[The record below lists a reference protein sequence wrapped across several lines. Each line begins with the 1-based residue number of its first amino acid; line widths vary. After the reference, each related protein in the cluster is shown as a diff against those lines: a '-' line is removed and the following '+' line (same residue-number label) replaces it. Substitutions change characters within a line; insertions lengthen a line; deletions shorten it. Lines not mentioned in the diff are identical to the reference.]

1 MVLLHRDDECA
12 RLDKVLHACAAGT
25 AGLVLVEGAAGCGKT
40 RLLQYAADIAADSGL
55 TVVQAAADP
64 AVRNRDHALL
74 HRLTAALSAPDAA
87 PAPEHG
93 RTPEPDPAAT
103 RTDGEGTAGAG
114 RPEAPDVPGR
124 TIDPDAD
131 ATARFA
137 ALLRTACAR
146 GPLLLCV
153 DDVQYADR
161 RSLVELLRLTHTLRG
176 APLLT
181 VFAQTPHHRTGYP
194 GLHTE
199 LLRHPGFVRI
209 RLTRL
214 EDRGTAELAQYWGA
228 PDSPAAVGRLHRLSG
243 GNPLL
248 LRALLAETGTG
259 PDGSAEDAGVEP
271 ESGGPF
277 AQAYATCLHRCGSA
291 ARRLALALAVLG
303 PDADTRRATRLA
315 GLGPDAATR
324 ALATLD
330 TAGLAVGARLPHP
343 TAAAAVLAALSPA
356 HRRSLHR
363 DAARV
368 LHHAL
373 AEPAAVA
380 GQLLAAGT
388 AAHDWEIQALRDA
401 ARQETQ
407 AHGDPE
413 RAEALLRLAR
423 SGCADELIRLRITL
437 QLAAHTWRL
446 HPARAH
452 RQLDEPLAAL
462 RAGRLS
468 ATDATWLARQLAA
481 QGRVEEADE
490 ALGRRAGA
498 APSPLPDAPLGDL
511 LARLPA
517 ATPARPADPPA
528 GAAARWLHPGTEDD
542 APAAE
547 RLLTR
552 TPLTQATF
560 EPLGHALRTLVQHRP
575 HRAVVWCRRL
585 GEQTPARHAPGWQAA
600 FATAHADA
608 LLRLGDLA
616 GARREA
622 SAALGHLT
630 GRGGPFLLAPL
641 ALLVQALTDQGEYA
655 TAAQHLQPALPG
667 EEPYATVHALA
678 FLRARGRY
686 ELATQRPQAALE
698 EFLEVGRLAVRWGT
712 DHPGL
717 LPWRTDAAEALLH
730 LGRPARAQALVTEQ
744 LALPES
750 GGARL
755 RGTSLRLSA
764 ATAVPGRRTEL
775 LSDAVGALRDSGDRL
790 ELARALADLGSALQM
805 SGEGNRAGTIT
816 RRAWQLAADCGAAP
830 LCEQILPVRGAE
842 PSARADAAPDTGLL
856 SDAEERVATLA
867 AQGYTNREIA
877 GKLFVS
883 VSTVEH
889 HLTRV
894 YRKLGI
900 SRRRDLPA
908 DLRTRPLEPTAVPPR

>member
-25 AGLVLVEGAAGCGKT
+25 AGLVLVEGAVGCGKT

-55 TVVQAAADP
+55 AVVQAAADP
-64 AVRNRDHALL
+64 AVRSRDHALL
-74 HRLTAALSAPDAA
+74 HRLVAGHTA
-87 PAPEHG
+87 E
-93 RTPEPDPAAT
+93 
-103 RTDGEGTAGAG
+103 
-114 RPEAPDVPGR
+114 
-124 TIDPDAD
+124 PDAD
-131 ATARFA
+131 VTARFA

-161 RSLVELLRLTHTLRG
+161 RSLVELLRLTHALRG

-181 VFAQTPHHRTGYP
+181 VLAQTPHHRTDHP

-199 LLRHPGFVRI
+199 LLRHPGFARI

-214 EDRGTAELAQYWGA
+214 EDRGTAELARYWGA

-248 LRALLAETGTG
+248 LRALLAETGPG
-259 PDGSAEDAGVEP
+259 PDGSAEDPGIEP
-271 ESGGPF
+271 EPGGPY

-303 PDADTRRATRLA
+303 ADADTRRATRLA

-324 ALATLD
+324 AQATLD
-330 TAGLAVGARLPHP
+330 SAGLAVGARLPHP
-343 TAAAAVLAALSPA
+343 TAAAALLAALSPA

-407 AHGDPE
+407 ALGDPE
-413 RAEALLRLAR
+413 RAEVLLHLAR
-423 SGCADELIRLRITL
+423 SGCTDEPVRLRISL
-437 QLAAHTWRL
+437 QLAAQTWRL
-446 HPARAH
+446 HPATAH

-490 ALGRRAGA
+490 VLARRTGPAPAL
-498 APSPLPDAPLGDL
+498 LPDALPAAPLGDL

-517 ATPARPADPPA
+517 ATPARPADLPA

-547 RLLTR
+547 RLLAR
-552 TPLTQATF
+552 TPLIQATF
-560 EPLGHALRTLVQHRP
+560 EPLGHALRTLVHHRP

-585 GEQTPARHAPGWQAA
+585 GEQAPVRYAPGWQAA

-750 GGARL
+750 GGARA

-764 ATAVPGRRTEL
+764 ATAVPGRRIEL
-775 LSDAVGALRDSGDRL
+775 LSDAVGVLRDSGDRL

-816 RRAWQLAADCGAAP
+816 RRAWQVAADCGAAP

-842 PSARADAAPDTGLL
+842 PPARAGTAPDAGLL

-894 YRKLGI
+894 YRKLDI

-908 DLRTRPLEPTAVPPR
+908 DLRTRPLEPTAAPSR